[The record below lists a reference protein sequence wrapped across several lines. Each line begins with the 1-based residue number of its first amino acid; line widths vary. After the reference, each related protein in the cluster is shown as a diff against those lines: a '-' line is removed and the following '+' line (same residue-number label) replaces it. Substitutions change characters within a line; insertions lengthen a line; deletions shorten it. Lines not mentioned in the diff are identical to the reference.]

1 MRKMTGL
8 VAVMALTGCAAL
20 NQPNEFKL
28 FYDGNTESVTM
39 ETKNFWGAS
48 AAAAVSVEVE
58 TRADESWSIKI
69 NSQETQSPEGQVT
82 MTNRLFDMLGSL
94 GRVALG
100 YLLGGA
106 G

>member
-1 MRKMTGL
+1 MTKVVWL

-28 FYDGNTESVTM
+28 NYDGTTESVTM

-58 TRADESWSIKI
+58 ASNEGWSIKI
-69 NSQETQSPEGQVT
+69 NSQENQSPEGQVT
-82 MTNRLFDMLGSL
+82 MTSRFLEAAENVLSAAIGFLL
-94 GRVALG
+94 GRR
-100 YLLGGA
+100 
-106 G
+106 